1 MKTFDAFKDA
11 IQFLEQT
18 TSQTYLQCKIEAEE
32 IFSYVMEYEKAKLYS
47 DYIPEITERLR
58 IQVKDILKK
67 RKDGIPLSYI
77 LKKHKFYKHEFYVD
91 ENVLIP
97 RSETE
102 SIVEQLLR
110 KGDEIYQKRGKCIFL
125 DAGCGSGCVGIT
137 VASERPRWKII
148 LSDFYKTT
156 INVAKKNLGLC
167 NFNNIELI
175 CGDWL
180 KPFGNH
186 TLDFIFSN
194 PPYIAINDNRV
205 ESSVFKNE
213 PHTALYSGKDGLDA
227 LRHIVETSPR
237 ALNNDGVLILE
248 FGIDQPKAIISL
260 LELNDFTDISI
271 HMDYNMMPRFAS
283 SRKKNG

>member
-11 IQFLEQT
+11 IQFLEQA
-18 TSQTYLQCKIEAEE
+18 TSQTYPQCKIEAEE
-32 IFSYVMEYEKAKLYS
+32 IFSHVMDYEKTKLYS
-47 DYIPEITERLR
+47 DYIPDITERLR
-58 IQVKDILKK
+58 NQVEDILKK

-102 SIVEQLLR
+102 GVIEHLLHQ
-110 KGDEIYQKRGKCIFL
+110 GDEIYKKKGRCVFL

-137 VASERPRWKII
+137 VANERPEWKII
-148 LSDFYKTT
+148 LSDFYKTAM
-156 INVAKKNLGLC
+156 NVAKKNSELC

-180 KPFGNH
+180 KPFGSH
-186 TLDFIFSN
+186 TLDFVFSN

-205 ESSVFKNE
+205 EGSVSDNE

-227 LRHIVETSPR
+227 IRNIVESSPG
-237 ALNNDGVLILE
+237 ALSKGGALILE
-248 FGIDQPKAIISL
+248 FGIDQSKAIISL

-283 SRKKNG
+283 SHKENG